1 MINFTRDE
9 LFDLVTKIIGHKSE
23 DNNKKAA
30 SIFLAFDDYLGNYT
44 ERDGDGYYFI
54 PESDSTDFRD
64 HVLALYRS
72 EKLWWHIEIE
82 DLLEDFNVESTN

>member
-1 MINFTRDE
+1 MKYFTRAE

-30 SIFLAFDDYLGNYT
+30 AIFLAFDDYLGNYT

-54 PESDSTDFRD
+54 PESDSTDFRNY
-64 HVLALYRS
+64 VLALYRTG
-72 EKLWWHIEIE
+72 KLYVIEIK
-82 DLLEDFNVESTN
+82 DLLEDFNVESTT